1 MAQCS
6 VMGVITQVFPV
17 QSGTSEKTGNQWS
30 RQQIIVKKIT
40 NSQYEQF
47 VSLDLNNQNIQKVN
61 PQVGMV
67 AEFYF
72 DAESRYLPS
81 KDQSQSGRWFTSLSC
96 YNCNPYQMQQAQPQQ
111 AQQVQPQGG
120 FQTQQQ
126 GFQTQPQGFAPQ
138 QAGWNQPQQGSGWH
152 PMGGNDGAPY

>member
-47 VSLDLNNQNIQKVN
+47 VSLDLNNQNIQKIN

-72 DAESRYLPS
+72 DAESRYVAS
-81 KDQSQSGRWFTSLSC
+81 KDQLQQGRWFTSLSC
-96 YNCNPYQMQQAQPQQ
+96 YNCKPYQMQQPQPQQ
-111 AQQVQPQGG
+111 AQQAMPQ
-120 FQTQQQ
+120 QA
-126 GFQTQPQGFAPQ
+126 FQTQPQGFAPQ
-138 QAGWNQPQQGSGWH
+138 QVGWNQPQQGSGWQ